1 MKSKSTLVF
10 AGIILLIAVIL
21 GAMGAHYLK
30 ETLSYPVE
38 KIESWK
44 TGVQYQ
50 LIHGLAL
57 TTLVLIQQVF
67 KAINLKKAILFIKI
81 GIILFSGSIY
91 FLTLNYSLKIE
102 LLPKILGPL
111 TPLGGLCLIIGWLL
125 FIIALLKVKIEDE

>member
-10 AGIILLIAVIL
+10 AGIVILIAIIL

-30 ETLSYPVE
+30 ETLNYPLE

-50 LIHGLAL
+50 LINGLAL
-57 TTLVLIQQVF
+57 IILVLTQKIF
-67 KAINLKKAILFIKI
+67 KVINLKKAILFIKI